1 MQEYETKLREAVS
14 LLSPQRKKV
23 YQLSREQDMT
33 HDEIAAQ
40 LNLSKH
46 TINNH
51 IVEAQRFIRTYLSKN
66 FDIAFVVA
74 ILPTVIK

>member
-1 MQEYETKLREAVS
+1 LQLSEAVS